1 MRFEHRALFRA
12 SQDRVWG
19 ILTDWDGQSSWM
31 PDLAWIRV
39 LGDQRELGTRMAVRT
54 KVLGIPLVT
63 DELRVT
69 AWEPPRRLA
78 VEHRGFVRGGG
89 EWILEPGDGG
99 TWFIW
104 RESFR
109 MPPPLLGDLA
119 LWVYGPIQRRTLR
132 RSTGNLRRL
141 VEGS

>member
-1 MRFEHRALFRA
+1 MRFEHHAFLRA
-12 SQDRVWG
+12 SPDRVWE
-19 ILTDWDGQSSWM
+19 ILTDWEGQASWM
-31 PDLAWIRV
+31 PDVAWIRA
-39 LGDQRELGTRMAVRT
+39 LGPERALGARLAVRT
-54 KVLGIPLVT
+54 KVLRIPLVT

-69 AWEPPRRLA
+69 EWEPPRRLA

-89 EWILEPGDGG
+89 EWVLEPADGG
-99 TWFIW
+99 TLFIW

-119 LWVYGPIQRRTLR
+119 LWAYAPMQRRTLR

-141 VEGS
+141 VERS

>member
-1 MRFEHRALFRA
+1 MRFEQRAFLQA
-12 SQDRVWG
+12 SPERVWG
-19 ILTDWDGQSSWM
+19 ILTDWERQASWM
-31 PDLAWIRV
+31 PDVAWIRP
-39 LGDQRELGTRMAVRT
+39 LGPERALGARLAVRT

-69 AWEPPRRLA
+69 EWEPPRTLT

-89 EWILEPGDGG
+89 EWTLEPADGG
-99 TWFIW
+99 TLFIW

-109 MPPPLLGDLA
+109 MPPPFLGDLA
-119 LWVYGPIQRRTLR
+119 LWAYAPIQRRTLR

-141 VEGS
+141 VEGP